1 MKTKFWD
8 LWYRFRFAV
17 FVAMLSLALLYL
29 RYGRHDVTERLA
41 LWGNDLMQCVAP
53 HSAATD
59 VVIVE
64 ITDEDAQQQ
73 GQWPW
78 PKSHLA
84 DLVRRLRSAGA
95 GVIVFADVFKDPDL
109 AKTDGAFAD
118 AIRDNGVVLARTV
131 VEDQVDNPV
140 NTLSQSAAAVGF
152 ANTLADSDGVV
163 RRMDLVT
170 LSDDRVYYSLGV
182 EALRTLTGDVR
193 ARIQHQ
199 NQSHSV
205 NLTGIKPWV
214 VNNQNRWRV
223 KFDQEFTT
231 INATNPDLSAVKNR
245 IVVVGV
251 ATQQVNNWIQTP
263 LGVKR
268 NHHVQA
274 QFIQSLFTR
283 NTIVTPPWAD
293 MLEMLIS
300 VLIITSILKA
310 AKANTPYAC
319 IPVYAGG
326 MGVVII
332 GAWMLFNA
340 SSLAVDWVWPTLSST
355 SVFGLTFYYHLA
367 RKRSSEWSITRK
379 FGDSVGSAILRR
391 LKQDPKSVKT
401 DGELKDLTVL
411 YADLRD
417 FSAIISSYRGNSEG
431 LVKLIHG
438 YMDQMLPVVTH
449 NSGTVDR
456 LIGDGV
462 VAFWNA
468 PLDLDRHP
476 VYAVRSAQEMLRQV
490 QKFNEVLAPEEAPLC
505 LDIGINTG
513 TAVVGNTG
521 SRRKFNYTAM
531 GDAVKTADELENLC
545 KLYGVNLMLGEHT
558 ASQIKDE
565 FQCVELGTVRLE
577 NGDAMKVFT
586 VLDQAEYFTIAEQ
599 HNRMLELLYAQ
610 KFDAATKVCKEL
622 RNTGILNQ
630 YYVGMITRIKTA
642 KNNHQEE
649 NTSNP

>member
-1 MKTKFWD
+1 
-8 LWYRFRFAV
+8 
-17 FVAMLSLALLYL
+17 
-29 RYGRHDVTERLA
+29 
-41 LWGNDLMQCVAP
+41 MQRMAP
-53 HSAATD
+53 QSAAAD

-64 ITDEDAQQQ
+64 VTDADAQQQ

-84 DLVRRLRSAGA
+84 DLVRRLRAAGA
-95 GVIVFADVFKDPDL
+95 GVIVFVDVFKDPDL
-109 AKTDGAFAD
+109 AKTDTVFAD
-118 AIRDNGVVLARTV
+118 AIRENGVVLARTV
-131 VEDQVDNPV
+131 DQDQVANPV
-140 NTLSQSAAAVGF
+140 EGLSQAAAAVGF

-182 EALRTLTGDVR
+182 EALRTLTGDAR

-205 NLTGIKPWV
+205 NLTGLRPWV

-223 KFDQEFTT
+223 KFDQKFIT
-231 INATNPDLSAVKNR
+231 INATHADLSAVKNR

-251 ATQQVNNWIQTP
+251 ATRQVNNWVQTP
-263 LGVKR
+263 QGARR

-319 IPVYAGG
+319 VPVYAGG
-326 MGVVII
+326 MGVVIL
-332 GAWMLFNA
+332 GAWMLFSA

-379 FGDSVGSAILRR
+379 FGDSVGSAVLRR
-391 LKQDPKSVKT
+391 LKQDPDAVKT

-411 YADLRD
+411 CADLRD
-417 FSAIISSYRGNSEG
+417 FSAIVSNYQGNSEG
-431 LVKLIHG
+431 LVRLIHG
-438 YMDQMLPVVTH
+438 YMDQMLPAVTR

-490 QKFNEVLAPEEAPLC
+490 QKINEMLTPEEAPLC

-545 KLYGVNLMLGEHT
+545 KLYGVNLLLGEHT
-558 ASQIKDE
+558 AIQIKDE
-565 FQCVELGTVRLE
+565 FQCVELDTLRLE

-586 VLDQAEYFTIAEQ
+586 VLDQTQYLTIAEQ
-599 HNRMLELLYAQ
+599 HSKMLDLYYAH
-610 KFDAATKVCKEL
+610 KFDSAAKLCKEL
-622 RNTGILNQ
+622 RNMGLMPQ
-630 YYVGMITRIKTA
+630 YYAGMMARIKTA

-649 NTSNP
+649 NTTNT